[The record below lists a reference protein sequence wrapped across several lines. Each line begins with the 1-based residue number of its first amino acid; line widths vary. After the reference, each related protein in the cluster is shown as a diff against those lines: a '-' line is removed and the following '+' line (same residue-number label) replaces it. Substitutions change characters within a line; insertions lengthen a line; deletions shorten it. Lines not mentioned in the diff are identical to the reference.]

1 MSQSLLAWI
10 CKILLLTGWR
20 PSCQSLNAYGLLLER
35 QGLLSMAA
43 KSMDRCVNMAV
54 GDENIDVY
62 RANLARILWYVP
74 SMSL

>member
-1 MSQSLLAWI
+1 
-10 CKILLLTGWR
+10 
-20 PSCQSLNAYGLLLER
+20 
-35 QGLLSMAA
+35 MAA

-54 GDENIDVY
+54 VDENIDVY